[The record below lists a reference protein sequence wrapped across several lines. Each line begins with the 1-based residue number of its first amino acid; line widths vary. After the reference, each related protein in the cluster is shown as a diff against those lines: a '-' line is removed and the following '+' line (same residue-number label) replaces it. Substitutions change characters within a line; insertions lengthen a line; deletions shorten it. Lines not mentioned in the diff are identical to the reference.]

1 MLIRNMI
8 NGDAMFF
15 KTTRERY
22 NDHKL
27 CVSRLESQG
36 FKKTSKPN
44 RWIKSNEWAEIERHV
59 SGNGFVIQYGGV
71 CG

>member
-1 MLIRNMI
+1 MI
-8 NGDAMFF
+8 NGDVMFF

-22 NDHKL
+22 NDHNL

-44 RWIKSNEWAEIERHV
+44 RWIKSNEWAEIELHV

-71 CG
+71 CK